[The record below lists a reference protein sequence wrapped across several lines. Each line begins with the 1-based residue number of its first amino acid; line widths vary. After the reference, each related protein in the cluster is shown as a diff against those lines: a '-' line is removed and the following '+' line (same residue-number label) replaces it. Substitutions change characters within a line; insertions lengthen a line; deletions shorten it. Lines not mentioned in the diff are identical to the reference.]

1 MQARRRGRLQL
12 LTSVA
17 AVLVLAAGVLVASAP
32 LAGVASAQPPGW
44 SSPAAV
50 DDSAPVVV
58 DAVSCPTTTFCAGV
72 NSAQNEAII
81 YNGSQWSAQTTYE
94 GTGPSTSAVS
104 CVSSTFCVATDS
116 SGNAIFYDGHSWS
129 VTAAGFDMS
138 SISCVSSSFCMG
150 VTQGASAGD
159 AVLYNGATWTPTVI
173 DSGVDLWSVSCPTT
187 SFCEAFDNNGNAF
200 GYNGA
205 SWTAQ
210 GNVDSN
216 PAVGIPWIEV
226 SCTVSGG
233 TLCAMVDGHGFGFHY
248 NGSAWTADGDLNV
261 FHYFTSVSCASAS
274 PFCAAVDSG
283 GDTWIFS
290 GTGWTGFPPE
300 PGHPY
305 FNSVSCP
312 QGSSTCVAVDSG
324 GNYFKTINAETSWMP
339 EGVTSDSAP
348 TGILA
353 VSCATSAFCV
363 TGDPLGNAVTY
374 RGDKWASPGSVDNNA
389 LNSVSCPTATFC
401 AAVDDAGQ
409 VVTYDGS
416 SWAAPDNIAGINML
430 SVSCASADSCVAVD
444 TAGDGLVYN
453 GSSWTDHAEVDP
465 SELVGVSCAPGTTF
479 CAAIDTAGNIIT
491 TTDEGSGWTT
501 ALTGASSLSS
511 VSCATASFCVVVEG
525 GGDALTTDNGGST
538 WSLPDDIDGS
548 QALTSVSCATENFCT
563 AVDNAGNAL
572 LTVNGAGSWSSADID
587 GSLPLASV
595 SCPSPTFCAAVD
607 NHGNALLYTPASPA
621 GLYVSAVAPYTGL
634 TSGTTPVTISGS
646 GFTTYSVTNVFFGT
660 AAATAVLVQN
670 NTTITADSPPGSA
683 GTVDVTVATT
693 AGTSAV
699 NSTDQFTYTVAAGPT
714 MQPCNPSCSVAVA
727 TPLAATTVLAAGAS
741 SEVGAE
747 LDLSVNAATLPCPG
761 AYDYAA
767 AVSTLSTTNFAAN
780 ATVTVTE
787 TVGDLPS
794 TKGVKVCYAP
804 LIASTGTFLSKCH
817 HHVVAPCIQSL
828 SELYGH
834 AGVVA
839 TLVVN
844 ANDPRFWT
852 GDGPLEVTTFTPTHG
867 APGSTVTIKGT
878 YLTGAV
884 GVSIGGAS
892 AHIAKAA
899 KKDVK
904 VTVPSSAQSGVLTVT
919 AAAGSVTSPTV
930 FTVTG
935 G

>member
-1 MQARRRGRLQL
+1 MRRVRQFRLSL
-12 LTSVA
+12 VA
-17 AVLVLAAGVLVASAP
+17 GALVVLAGSLLLAVPFATVASA
-32 LAGVASAQPPGW
+32 VTGW
-44 SSPAAV
+44 SSPTAV
-50 DDSAPVVV
+50 DDSSPVVLQQLSCPTTTFCV
-58 DAVSCPTTTFCAGV
+58 GTNTENEATTYNGSAWSPTTTYEGSTPSTFALSCASHSFCVATDDQSHAIIYNGHTWTVTNAGYDLSDVACVSTTFCMGVTGDASGDAVLYNGSTWTGTTIDPGVSFDSVSCPTTTFC
-72 NSAQNEAII
+72 
-81 YNGSQWSAQTTYE
+81 
-94 GTGPSTSAVS
+94 
-104 CVSSTFCVATDS
+104 
-116 SGNAIFYDGHSWS
+116 
-129 VTAAGFDMS
+129 M
-138 SISCVSSSFCMG
+138 
-150 VTQGASAGD
+150 
-159 AVLYNGATWTPTVI
+159 
-173 DSGVDLWSVSCPTT
+173 
-187 SFCEAFDNNGNAF
+187 AFDFNGNAF
-200 GYNGA
+200 LYNGS
-205 SWTAQ
+205 SWSPQ

-216 PAVGIPWIEV
+216 PPTKVVV
-226 SCTVSGG
+226 SCTVTPS
-233 TLCAMVDGHGFGFHY
+233 TRCAAVDEFGYAYSY
-248 NGSAWTADGDLNV
+248 NGSSWTNYGFITIYAL
-261 FHYFTSVSCASAS
+261 TSVSCATAS
-274 PFCAAVDSG
+274 FCAAVDNHAVEW
-283 GDTWIFS
+283 TFN
-290 GTGWTGFPPE
+290 GTSWSSLPPS
-300 PGHPY
+300 PGATA
-305 FNSVSCP
+305 FNAVSCP
-312 QGSSTCVAVDSG
+312 QGGSFCAAVDDSGDYATTSNSGTSWSGPAVDSD
-324 GNYFKTINAETSWMP
+324 N
-339 EGVTSDSAP
+339 AP
-348 TGILA
+348 TQILA

-607 NHGNALLYTPASPA
+607 NHGNAVLYTPASPA

-660 AAATAVLVQN
+660 AAATAVLVMN

-804 LIASTGTFLSKCH
+804 LIAPTGTFLSKCH

>member
-1 MQARRRGRLQL
+1 
-12 LTSVA
+12 
-17 AVLVLAAGVLVASAP
+17 
-32 LAGVASAQPPGW
+32 
-44 SSPAAV
+44 
-50 DDSAPVVV
+50 
-58 DAVSCPTTTFCAGV
+58 
-72 NSAQNEAII
+72 
-81 YNGSQWSAQTTYE
+81 
-94 GTGPSTSAVS
+94 
-104 CVSSTFCVATDS
+104 VATDS
-116 SGNAIFYDGHSWS
+116 SGNAIFYNGHSWS

-150 VTQGASAGD
+150 VTEGASAGD

-187 SFCEAFDNNGNAF
+187 SFCEALDNNGNAF
-200 GYNGA
+200 GYNGV
-205 SWTAQ
+205 SWTSQ

-216 PAVGIPWIEV
+216 PALGIPWLEV

-233 TLCAMVDGHGFGFHY
+233 TLCAMVDGFGFGFHY
-248 NGSAWTADGDLNV
+248 NGVTWTADGALNV
-261 FHYFTSVSCASAS
+261 FHYFLSVSCASAS
-274 PFCAAVDSG
+274 FCAAVDSG
-283 GDTWIFS
+283 GSMWSYTGS
-290 GTGWTGFPPE
+290 GWLGLPPE

-312 QGSSTCVAVDSG
+312 QGSSFCVAVDNE
-324 GNYFKTINAETSWMP
+324 GNYFVTPDAETEILP
-339 EGVTSDSAP
+339 KGVTTDSAP

-363 TGDPLGNAVTY
+363 TGDPLGNTVAY
-374 RGDKWASPGSVDNNA
+374 GGDKWSSFESIDDNA

-430 SVSCASADSCVAVD
+430 SVSCAGADSCVAVD
-444 TAGDGLVYN
+444 TAGDALVYN

-465 SELVGVSCAPGTTF
+465 SELVGVSCAPGTAF
-479 CAAIDTAGNIIT
+479 CAAIDNAGNIIT
-491 TTDEGSGWTT
+491 TTDGGSGWVTV
-501 ALTGASSLSS
+501 LTGASSLSS

-538 WSLPDDIDGS
+538 WSSPDDIDGS
-548 QALTSVSCATENFCT
+548 QALTSVSCATQNFCT

-607 NHGNALLYTPASPA
+607 NDGNALLYTPASPA

-660 AAATAVLVQN
+660 AASTDVHVLN

-693 AGTSAV
+693 VGTSAV

-714 MQPCNPSCSVAVA
+714 TQPCNPNCSVAVA
-727 TPLAATTVLAAGAS
+727 TPLAATTVLASGSSNEGGAD
-741 SEVGAE
+741 

-761 AYDYAA
+761 AYDYTA
-767 AVSTLSTTNFAAN
+767 AVATLSTTNFAAD

-787 TVGDLPS
+787 TVGDVPS

-804 LIASTGTFLSKCH
+804 LIAVSGTFLSKCH
-817 HHVVAPCIQSL
+817 HHVVAPCIESL
-828 SELYGH
+828 TELYGH
-834 AGVVA
+834 AGAVA
-839 TLVVN
+839 TLVVP

-852 GDGPLEVTTFTPTHG
+852 GVGSLEVTSFAPTQG
-867 APGSTVTIKGT
+867 KAGSTVTIKGSD
-878 YLTGAV
+878 LSGVV

-892 AHIAKAA
+892 AHIAKAS
-899 KKDVK
+899 KKDLK
-904 VTVPSSAQSGVLTVT
+904 VTVPSSAQSGDLTVT
-919 AAAGSVTSPTV
+919 AASGSVTSPTV